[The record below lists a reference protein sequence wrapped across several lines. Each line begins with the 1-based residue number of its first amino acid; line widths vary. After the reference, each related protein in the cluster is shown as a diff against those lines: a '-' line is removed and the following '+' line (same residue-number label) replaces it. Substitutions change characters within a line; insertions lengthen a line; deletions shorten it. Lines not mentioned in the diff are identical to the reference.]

1 MYPDGNSGAIVTVV
15 PSIIGS
21 ASIGAGVG
29 MLLLIADTSC
39 PDLVFNV
46 ACKEVLVDT
55 AEFTVLVKDVVL
67 IAFILELFVV
77 FCATTGER
85 L

>member
-1 MYPDGNSGAIVTVV
+1 VFAVYPSGNSGAIVTAV

-29 MLLLIADTSC
+29 ILLLIADISC
-39 PDLVFNV
+39 PALVFNV
-46 ACKEVLVDT
+46 DCREVFVDT

-67 IAFILELFVV
+67 IAFILEV
-77 FCATTGER
+77 FAV
-85 L
+85 